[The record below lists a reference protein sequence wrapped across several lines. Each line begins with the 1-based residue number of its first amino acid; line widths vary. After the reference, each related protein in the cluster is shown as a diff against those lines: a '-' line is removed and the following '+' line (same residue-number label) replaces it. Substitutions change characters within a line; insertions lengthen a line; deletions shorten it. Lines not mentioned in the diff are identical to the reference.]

1 MCYLLLILVFERAR
15 YCMRHGFVA
24 FFFAVGGGDGD
35 TKGAEKKFITR
46 EEEPEQ

>member
-1 MCYLLLILVFERAR
+1 MYEAWVCGL
-15 YCMRHGFVA
+15 
-24 FFFAVGGGDGD
+24 FFGVGGGDGD